1 MQDERNQDQIT
12 RKDAR
17 DCFVESLRDCVQV
30 GRMQCAFA
38 SYGLTRPPGQRQTNQ
53 IQIYIPVGEFLNLC
67 RKLECGE
74 LRYLMQSRKQS
85 GDRRP
90 IYETLGGTSAE
101 KLTRQGRPR
110 PDGRSLSRTMQIL
123 CGSKSDLLLVA
134 DSGPGDTTDKGLIV
148 PKFGKNPENHVAVSM
163 RSTIKPGSA
172 HGMLHLLPDNPSR
185 DPGKSRRTSHSTPA
199 NKTNIH
205 QNSSKVYQM
214 AQPDPSD
221 CAVFPFYSRNSF
233 LCAQKHLHIMALFA
247 IIRRDIVSYF

>member
-17 DCFVESLRDCVQV
+17 DCFVESLRDCFQI
-30 GRMQCAFA
+30 GRIHFTFA
-38 SYGLTRPPGQRQTNQ
+38 SYDLTRPPGQRQTNQ

-74 LRYLMQSRKQS
+74 LRYLMQNRKQS

-101 KLTRQGRPR
+101 KLARQGRPR
-110 PDGRSLSRTMQIL
+110 PDGRSLSRVMQL
-123 CGSKSDLLLVA
+123 LAGSKCDLLLIA

-163 RSTIKPGSA
+163 SFDLFSELLLETKINYQAWLSAWYVSCGAATTAPSWQNRPTEPPAHYPADQPAAERSGCASYSNAPTQNTSDQQKYTT
-172 HGMLHLLPDNPSR
+172 
-185 DPGKSRRTSHSTPA
+185 DP
-199 NKTNIH
+199 
-205 QNSSKVYQM
+205 M
-214 AQPDPSD
+214 
-221 CAVFPFYSRNSF
+221 F
-233 LCAQKHLHIMALFA
+233 
-247 IIRRDIVSYF
+247 